1 MLREQYLG
9 PDRFQRVY
17 DPRRAESSG
26 LRGRGHRGHDNLS
39 VHRRPLSVA
48 DNDVVGHTRFL
59 PIQVSALY
67 PGPNGYRSER
77 LFSRCEMFNLSS
89 LLFRR
94 ELKCLRNKIHSNL
107 MASYLLAGIMWILN
121 YTVRQQFDLPVPL
134 L

>member
-1 MLREQYLG
+1 MLREQHLG
-9 PDRFQRVY
+9 PDGFQRVY
-17 DPRRAESSG
+17 DPRRAESSD
-26 LRGRGHRGHDNLS
+26 LRGRGHRGHDNLP

-59 PIQVSALY
+59 PIQVSALLWTK
-67 PGPNGYRSER
+67 RISFR
-77 LFSRCEMFNLSS
+77 TIVFTLFIFNLLS

-121 YTVRQQFDLPVPL
+121 YTVCQQFDLPVPL
-134 L
+134 